1 MPLTRSAVDSDNEQ
15 SNMDNQPETASGLST
30 NMEVLLALLQQQ
42 TERLAQQ
49 QADCDARQ
57 ADRDARQ
64 EERDARQ
71 ADRDARQEESD
82 ARREERFTQ
91 QLAQLDERLTE
102 RLRFH
107 LDEVRDAFAEKP
119 QRVHH
124 EVSEQTD
131 CLKNDFEERTTL
143 IDKRLERLEEDFIV
157 STRPRNELSA
167 PTSETSVPVPAV
179 VRRERCTMRQRPP
192 KYDGKSIW
200 ESFRAQLEIVAELNA
215 WTSAEMAAF
224 LATSLEGSAANVIA
238 SMETSKR
245 RDYAALV
252 DALETRL
259 GTAVQKELNRVKLR
273 SIRRLKGESL
283 SDVADEV
290 ERQAHLAY
298 NDAPATTQ
306 DTHAKEHFV
315 DAITDDDLRVR
326 VLQTRPVT
334 LQDALR
340 SALELENTLAV
351 RRTPPV
357 RTMSVD
363 TAMKQELPELVK
375 QLLTELSVNMA
386 TQLNQM
392 VGHRCPEPRTTDSRN
407 DQFRGVCWNCG
418 EVGHYSRQCPYALNG
433 RWQQHARWGSGN
445 RSYPGTSWQP
455 PPQQGNDRQPTSR
468 AGDQL

>member
-1 MPLTRSAVDSDNEQ
+1 MPLTRSAVDADNEQ
-15 SNMDNQPETASGLST
+15 SNMDNQPETASGVST
-30 NMEVLLALLQQQ
+30 NMEALLALLQQQ

-49 QADCDARQ
+49 QADRDVRQ

-71 ADRDARQEESD
+71 ADRDARQEERD

-91 QLAQLDERLTE
+91 QLRQLDERLTE

-107 LDEVRDAFAEKP
+107 LDEVRDAFAEKL
-119 QRVHH
+119 QRVLH

-131 CLKNDFEERTTL
+131 CVKNDFDERTKL
-143 IDKRLERLEEDFIV
+143 IHERLERLEEDVMV
-157 STRPRNELSA
+157 STRPRNELSV

-179 VRRERCTMRQRPP
+179 VHRERCAMRQRPP
-192 KYDGKSIW
+192 KFDGKSIW
-200 ESFRAQLEIVAELNA
+200 ESFRAQFEIVAELNE
-215 WTSAEMAAF
+215 WTSEEMAAF

-245 RDYAALV
+245 RDYAALIE
-252 DALETRL
+252 ALETRF

-273 SIRRLKGESL
+273 SIRRLQGESL
-283 SDVADEV
+283 AEVADEV
-290 ERQAHLAY
+290 ERLARLAY

-306 DTHAKEHFV
+306 DTHAKEQFV

-326 VLQTRPVT
+326 VMQTRPVT

-340 SALELENTLAV
+340 SALELESYTLAV
-351 RRTPPV
+351 RGTPTV
-357 RTMSVD
+357 RTISVD

-375 QLLTELSVNMA
+375 QLLTEFSASMA

-392 VGHRCPEPRTTDSRN
+392 VSYRCPEPRTTDSRN
-407 DQFRGVCWNCG
+407 DQFRGVCWNCA
-418 EVGHYSRQCPYALNG
+418 EVGHYSRQCPYAMNG
-433 RWQQHARWGSGN
+433 RWQ
-445 RSYPGTSWQP
+445 
-455 PPQQGNDRQPTSR
+455 
-468 AGDQL
+468 